1 MMDPESLDLEEFTFV
16 AAAQEGS
23 DIGGTVDLALLFNSR
38 NQNHFY

>member
-1 MMDPESLDLEEFTFV
+1 MLNHDLEEFTFV

-23 DIGGTVDLALLFNSR
+23 DIAETVDLAFLFNSQ